1 MVAHLH
7 VASES
12 GEAMEQ
18 TFLVG
23 IDCSNCS
30 QRALDYAA
38 SWAKTTGARLIV
50 VHVIEWSRFSFSTPM
65 ENETRHKRR
74 EDELSR
80 AQSEIIDPVVS
91 KLREQGIEVQGLIR
105 HGHAAET
112 LSQLA
117 SEQGANNI
125 IIGRKGAS
133 KLKTHLFGSV
143 PNMLVQISEKPVTV
157 VP

>member
-1 MVAHLH
+1 
-7 VASES
+7 
-12 GEAMEQ
+12 MEQ

-23 IDCSNCS
+23 IDCSSCS

-38 SWAKTTGARLIV
+38 SWAKTTGAGLIV
-50 VHVIEWSRFSFSTPM
+50 VHVIEWSQFSFSTPM

-74 EDELSR
+74 EEELSR

-91 KLREQGIEVQGLIR
+91 ELREQGIDARGLIR

-112 LSQLA
+112 LHQLA
-117 SEQGANNI
+117 SEQGVSNI
-125 IIGRKGAS
+125 IIGRKGTS
-133 KLKTHLFGSV
+133 KLAAHLFGSV
-143 PNMLVQISEKPVTV
+143 PSTLVQISEQPVTV